1 MTRKTLYGTLTYDEV
16 MNENE
21 KAMLHIKECA
31 ELVGLEV
38 IDGKT
43 AFSITFMAEVM
54 KRLREKQEPMLD
66 KIRTEIKAMFTPSGT
81 WMYEEGHEVEHAVCE
96 VLSDVLKIIDEYKA
110 ESDPQESDLG
120 DYPDAIHDQFD
131 NLTGSMNM

>member
-1 MTRKTLYGTLTYDEV
+1 MLRMTNYGVCVDDDGDL
-16 MNENE
+16 NENE
-21 KAMLHIKECA
+21 KAMLYIKECA

-66 KIRTEIKAMFTPSGT
+66 KIRTEIKAMFPPSGT
-81 WMYEEGHEVEHAVCE
+81 WMYEEGHEVEHTVCE

-110 ESDPQESDLG
+110 ESEE
-120 DYPDAIHDQFD
+120 
-131 NLTGSMNM
+131 